1 MKTVQ
6 EMFDYAKKY
15 DNKILQVQVIAFKE
29 IEKLLLPD
37 EDVICTFTGLT
48 ETRKNNS
55 LLWYVAIA
63 VTNQRILIGGQ
74 IKGLFKVSYT
84 AHAYNIESVNAVTHS
99 YSMIGT
105 DLIINTFND
114 DIKIGIDS
122 REKAN
127 KIIIDI
133 EKALHTA
140 KAEKENKNAPS
151 SADEIKKYKELLD
164 NGVITQEEFDA
175 KKKQL
180 LGL

>member
-1 MKTVQ
+1 MRTVQ

-15 DNKILQVQVIAFKE
+15 DNKILQVQVIAFRE

-48 ETRKNNS
+48 GTRKNNS

-63 VTNQRILIGGQ
+63 VTNKRILIGGQ
-74 IKGLFKVSYT
+74 IKGLFKVSYA

-99 YSMIGT
+99 YSLVGT
-105 DLIINTFND
+105 DLIINTIND

-127 KIIIDI
+127 AILLDV
-133 EKALHTA
+133 EKALYTS
-140 KAEKENKNAPS
+140 KAEKENKNSVS
-151 SADEIKKYKELLD
+151 SADELKKFKELLD
-164 NGVITQEEFDA
+164 SGVITQEEFDA